1 MGARLSF
8 TLTLGEGRIMQ
19 VELLDNGVESLD
31 TGYVD
36 VNDVVHMYIA
46 I

>member
-1 MGARLSF
+1 
-8 TLTLGEGRIMQ
+8 MQ
-19 VELLDNGVESLD
+19 VELLDNGVEALD

-36 VNDVVHMYIA
+36 VNDVGHIYIA

>member
-1 MGARLSF
+1 
-8 TLTLGEGRIMQ
+8 MQ
-19 VELLDNGVESLD
+19 VELLDNGVEALD

-36 VNDVVHMYIA
+36 VNDLAHIYIA